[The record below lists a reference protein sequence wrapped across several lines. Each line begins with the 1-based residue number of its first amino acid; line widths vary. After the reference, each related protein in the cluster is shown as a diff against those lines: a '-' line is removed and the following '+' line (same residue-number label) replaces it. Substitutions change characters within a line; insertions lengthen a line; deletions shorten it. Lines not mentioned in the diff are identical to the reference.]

1 MKRSFKERLRTVFD
15 YQRFEPQPELNSVIA
30 QTLSDEKNALED
42 ADLDYISAAGT
53 NDTASSVIPG
63 SDIQSKATDILHL
76 KN

>member
-42 ADLDYISAAGT
+42 VALDCISAAGT
-53 NDTASSVIPG
+53 ENSSG
-63 SDIQSKATDILHL
+63 SLMSGSIINRKE
-76 KN
+76 K